1 MESKIK
7 TIKQLILKSDLDN
20 KTYSFNV
27 SDIVAII
34 PKEQEIVVMTKGGKS
49 TAVKSYIPDEDVVR
63 IFFRSLLPIDDDL
76 PFENRKHGFVQLSDH
91 SIINVDEI
99 TNMNLGG
106 KGKKELNIGIDNKT
120 IKVNKDV
127 DIMHK
132 YLNHIKE
139 LRNKERSS
147 EGAEWE

>member
-1 MESKIK
+1 
-7 TIKQLILKSDLDN
+7 
-20 KTYSFNV
+20 
-27 SDIVAII
+27 
-34 PKEQEIVVMTKGGKS
+34 
-49 TAVKSYIPDEDVVR
+49 
-63 IFFRSLLPIDDDL
+63 
-76 PFENRKHGFVQLSDH
+76 
-91 SIINVDEI
+91 
-99 TNMNLGG
+99 MNLGG

-127 DIMHK
+127 DIMYK